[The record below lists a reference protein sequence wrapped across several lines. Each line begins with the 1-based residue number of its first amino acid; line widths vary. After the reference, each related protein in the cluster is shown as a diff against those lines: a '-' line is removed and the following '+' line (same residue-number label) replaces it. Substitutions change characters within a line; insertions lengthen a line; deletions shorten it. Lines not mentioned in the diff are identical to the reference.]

1 MKVSSAVLAVASCMM
16 LCALEVSVGEIGTL
30 VHDGN
35 HNAFPSICRFGN
47 DFYLTFRK
55 ATGHRV
61 QDGVLPVYRSQDM
74 GKTWEKIAEI
84 TDSNGDLRDPRCVV
98 VGGKLMIYSGL
109 VAYNQANQKS
119 WCVKAYQM
127 NDDGKFIE
135 IPVSG
140 FLKNSFIW
148 GVVAYDG
155 GYVATAYVPG
165 NTASLYKSRDGLNWE
180 HWLTF
185 PERGNEVS
193 LAVDAT
199 GDLHCILRTIDVR
212 NFWPW
217 YYKVGKDGKF
227 VTAKRIKEGMQ
238 GIMLQ
243 CVGDGFIVA
252 GRHWSMG
259 RLGAEDFRM
268 DLFTMDKDC
277 NLTLVKRMPSS
288 DDCSYSFVAPLG
300 DGKWYMVYYSQHNY
314 FDEFRRDNPE
324 YNWQRMLGS
333 PRPADICFAILEVD
347 TTR

>member
-1 MKVSSAVLAVASCMM
+1 MKILSAVLAVASCMM
-16 LCALEVSVGEIGTL
+16 LCALEVSVGEVGTL

-47 DFYLTFRK
+47 DLYLSFRK
-55 ATGHRV
+55 AVGHRPGN
-61 QDGVLPVYRSQDM
+61 GVLPVYRSQDM

-84 TDSNGDLRDPRCVV
+84 ADSNGDLRDPRCVV

-217 YYKVGKDGKF
+217 YYNVGKDGKF

-243 CVGDGFIVA
+243 CVGDGFVVQPCLKQA
-252 GRHWSMG
+252 GDVCKLSGVPFQNINDGGICKGKQLNEYTAR
-259 RLGAEDFRM
+259 RLATAVHVHQYPQGAYSG
-268 DLFTMDKDC
+268 
-277 NLTLVKRMPSS
+277 NLLALRVISS
-288 DDCSYSFVAPLG
+288 NVLSNLSTDQL
-300 DGKWYMVYYSQHNY
+300 N
-314 FDEFRRDNPE
+314 
-324 YNWQRMLGS
+324 
-333 PRPADICFAILEVD
+333 
-347 TTR
+347 